1 MYFANTWHKSFNF
14 VITPEEFEM
23 IFNREYFEFVTNNTQ
38 VNIDYSHT
46 EKQEI
51 FEAYQQYYEK
61 VLTSGEKYEHEALWK
76 IVNAMRQGMIDQ
88 TKKLIFPEVVL
99 SGKVSDKY
107 KLVRSKEPFMNI
119 DPFYLLY
126 KKEKNLLS
134 TIYHAPENTFGLK
147 LTYPK
152 TISLADK
159 NDNLRGNYSTEKY
172 PMYAIFKD
180 IIKQIKKISHKA
192 KMMKGEQLLK
202 PDFWISDKA
211 KEQVG
216 KNYYLQQM
224 GLVFV

>member
-1 MYFANTWHKSFNF
+1 MYFANSWHKFNF
-14 VITPEEFEM
+14 VITPKEFEM
-23 IFNREYFEFVTNNTQ
+23 IFNREDFEFVINNTR

-46 EKQEI
+46 QKQDI

-61 VLTSGEKYEHEALWK
+61 VLTSREKYEHEALWK

-88 TKKLIFPEVVL
+88 TKKLIFAEVVL
-99 SGKVSDKY
+99 SGKISDEY
-107 KLVRSKEPFMNI
+107 KLVHCKEPFMNI
-119 DPFYLLY
+119 DPFCLLY

-134 TIYHAPENTFGLK
+134 TIYHEPENTFGLK

-159 NDNLRGNYSTEKY
+159 NNKLRGNYDTEKY

-216 KNYYLQQM
+216 RNYYLQQT

>member
-1 MYFANTWHKSFNF
+1 M
-14 VITPEEFEM
+14 
-23 IFNREYFEFVTNNTQ
+23 
-38 VNIDYSHT
+38 
-46 EKQEI
+46 
-51 FEAYQQYYEK
+51 
-61 VLTSGEKYEHEALWK
+61 
-76 IVNAMRQGMIDQ
+76 
-88 TKKLIFPEVVL
+88 
-99 SGKVSDKY
+99 
-107 KLVRSKEPFMNI
+107 
-119 DPFYLLY
+119 
-126 KKEKNLLS
+126 LS

-159 NDNLRGNYSTEKY
+159 NNNLRGNYSTEKY
-172 PMYAIFKD
+172 PMYAIFED

-216 KNYYLQQM
+216 RNYYLQQI